1 METLLEMLKIDL
13 GIVHNKRD
21 EYLKNCIR
29 GTIGELNRK
38 GIELDVENMPIDD
51 LMLVVDYT
59 AYNYRNRDN
68 NVMLSNN
75 LLYRIRNRILK
86 ERSKGDEN
94 E

>member
-13 GIVHNKRD
+13 GIVHSKRD
-21 EYLKNCIR
+21 DYLKNSLKASIA
-29 GTIGELNRK
+29 ELKRK
-38 GIELDVENMPIDD
+38 GIDLDVENMPIDD